1 MNVFDE
7 KYPQKQLTK
16 NSQMLLRVH
25 RKFTH
30 LLYVLDY
37 DMIAYK
43 SHGAIILHRGFVY
56 LLLRNCE

>member
-25 RKFTH
+25 RKFTN
-30 LLYVLDY
+30 
-37 DMIAYK
+37 AFK
-43 SHGAIILHRGFVY
+43 SSQKIHTLAVC
-56 LLLRNCE
+56 LRL